1 MAGCSSNLDAYNHQ
15 GAEVAQARELFL
27 TTDSIEPDRVRDS
40 IRASWLRSRHWEVA
54 AEGPRL
60 TFVGDLDSE
69 NPVSRAAAPIV
80 RQLGDQL
87 VDQPISIILTD
98 AEGVVLARRTGD
110 RALEKHLD
118 AVQLAPGFSYAER
131 LVGTNGIGTALEGR
145 SPAHVFGHEHYAS
158 NLENLA
164 CAGVPMHHPVT
175 RKIIGV
181 LDLTCWRPDAGPLL
195 MAMARA
201 AAAQIQESL
210 LANEE
215 HRDLAL
221 LREYLRTCQRI
232 SGVVLGLN
240 DDVVMMNEH
249 ARQLLDPRDQ
259 SVLIGRITDVVARRR
274 ATTLMM
280 ELPSGTWARV
290 HCRTVATERAT
301 DGAVAHVR
309 FVEAPRPRHADTA
322 LTRLPL
328 PGIVGSGTLWT
339 RACREVDAAA
349 QAGEWVIL
357 RGEPGVG
364 KTALARAVCQRH
376 DPSAWFSVVD
386 GHNTTVREW
395 GTLLRHELSRSRGT
409 LVVRHVDRIDPY
421 RLHVLASACQAA
433 EAGGRRDLPWVVLT
447 LSADDKPL
455 GPLMRYFPRCIE
467 VPPLRHHIDDL
478 HQIVPFL
485 LVKLTRGGQLACSP
499 QAMQALLRTS
509 WPGNIEQVRQVL
521 RKVIQVR
528 PAGTIMVGDLPPECH
543 TVTRRVLGAM
553 EAIERDAIVQSLLS
567 ADGNRTLAARALGM
581 SRATIYRRIRQYG
594 IEIPAPSV

>member
-1 MAGCSSNLDAYNHQ
+1 
-15 GAEVAQARELFL
+15 
-27 TTDSIEPDRVRDS
+27 
-40 IRASWLRSRHWEVA
+40 
-54 AEGPRL
+54 
-60 TFVGDLDSE
+60 
-69 NPVSRAAAPIV
+69 
-80 RQLGDQL
+80 
-87 VDQPISIILTD
+87 
-98 AEGVVLARRTGD
+98 
-110 RALEKHLD
+110 
-118 AVQLAPGFSYAER
+118 
-131 LVGTNGIGTALEGR
+131 
-145 SPAHVFGHEHYAS
+145 
-158 NLENLA
+158 
-164 CAGVPMHHPVT
+164 
-175 RKIIGV
+175 
-181 LDLTCWRPDAGPLL
+181 
-195 MAMARA
+195 
-201 AAAQIQESL
+201 
-210 LANEE
+210 
-215 HRDLAL
+215 